1 MLKIADDNDD
11 DAGDD
16 YVGVYGS
23 NSVCSCLLL
32 SKGNILNVSCL
43 QSLEIVKI
51 TKTCAWR

>member
-1 MLKIADDNDD
+1 MLKIVDDNDGG
-11 DAGDD
+11 GDD

-32 SKGNILNVSCL
+32 SKGNILNVSGL